1 MLSHCLTSLTPL
13 LLQDKYTDLSLAFRT
28 DMATLKQRLN
38 MHKRAR
44 DTIEQNIHLEMDGL
58 KAAMTVGGADGGRR

>member
-1 MLSHCLTSLTPL
+1 
-13 LLQDKYTDLSLAFRT
+13 
-28 DMATLKQRLN
+28 MATLKQRLN